1 MGQWWVITKKIHLGV
16 SAPYFSTSSILK
28 ASPLIGARAQTKAL
42 LPTSIRTRDCL
53 EIPRRGDET
62 QTHIIGHSFLVMSPF
77 PCLYASLSKFLLMT
91 VDRLQQNWVFS
102 QSLEIFIWQQQCCVM
117 AVTKMDIKICKPEN
131 YMYSWSTL
139 SILIL
144 KISIMKTQLFLH
156 RLWGIMESGSVT
168 LQHISRSYQ
177 LQGTLP
183 RCAWCSHQGHR
194 YHRTAAPDFL
204 QQLSRPFLL
213 ASKSL
218 ECFRMPLSPICSVP
232 TDLIPLCLLK
242 DSNSCEMMLGL
253 KRPAPEC
260 SLHIDRYCLGTQS
273 FPTHIC
279 NIPWHSKASEN
290 TWPFH
295 FKHVQTKFNLI

>member
-1 MGQWWVITKKIHLGV
+1 MSESQKK
-16 SAPYFSTSSILK
+16 SIWESLRHTFLRPPSWRHRLSQNHVTVLK
-28 ASPLIGARAQTKAL
+28 FPQVGN
-42 LPTSIRTRDCL
+42 
-53 EIPRRGDET
+53 ET
-62 QTHIIGHSFLVMSPF
+62 QDSHHWPFFSSHVTISMSLWLF
-77 PCLYASLSKFLLMT
+77 ASLPKFLLMT

-144 KISIMKTQLFLH
+144 KISIVKTQLFLH

-168 LQHISRSYQ
+168 IQHISRSCQ

-183 RCAWCSHQGHR
+183 RCARCSHQGHR

-213 ASKSL
+213 ASKSS
-218 ECFRMPLSPICSVP
+218 ECFRMPLSPIYSVP
-232 TDLIPLCLLK
+232 TDLIWCLCACWK
-242 DSNSCEMMLGL
+242 
-253 KRPAPEC
+253 
-260 SLHIDRYCLGTQS
+260 TQ
-273 FPTHIC
+273 TVAKWC
-279 NIPWHSKASEN
+279 WD
-290 TWPFH
+290 
-295 FKHVQTKFNLI
+295 